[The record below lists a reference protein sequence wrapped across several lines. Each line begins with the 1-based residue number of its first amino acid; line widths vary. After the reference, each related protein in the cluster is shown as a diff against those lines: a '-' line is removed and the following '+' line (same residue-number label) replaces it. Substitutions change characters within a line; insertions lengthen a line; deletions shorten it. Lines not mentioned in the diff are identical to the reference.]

1 MTNIELLNR
10 QELIIFLEQS
20 LKVALFQEHKSKN
33 YVRLLGK
40 ISCRAYK
47 ILMSDDDELEQI
59 YPKIA
64 ANINQDHQI
73 FEYQAQLKDLILTK
87 PPETN
92 IILALAISTLILFAI
107 GIMLKMLD
115 RLNIPLIKGLCA
127 TLSILI
133 LISASVALIFL
144 VYKIVEL
151 LWNYFER
158 VQEKPNNLRNSIEKP
173 RQAALKKKKL
183 LNELDQR
190 IKKDIFQFDNQ
201 TPEAKSYLLEWNK
214 EMKELSFLSLACY
227 SNLCSMNQ
235 AYHKAQVIDRT
246 FDNCLHNKNFSL
258 NSTSQIRSK
267 NDSKDN
273 NLSKITSPACL
284 DICHMNQRLADLGK
298 NASRKI
304 DLSAELE
311 QKKVKNSFLTT

>member
-1 MTNIELLNR
+1 
-10 QELIIFLEQS
+10 
-20 LKVALFQEHKSKN
+20 
-33 YVRLLGK
+33 
-40 ISCRAYK
+40 
-47 ILMSDDDELEQI
+47 MSDDDELDQT

-115 RLNIPLIKGLCA
+115 RLNIPLIKGVCA

-133 LISASVALIFL
+133 LISATVALIFL
-144 VYKIVEL
+144 VYKIVVL
-151 LWNYFER
+151 LWNYFKR
-158 VQEKPNNLRNSIEKP
+158 AQEKPNNLRNSIEKP

-201 TPEAKSYLLEWNK
+201 TPEAKSYLLEWSK
-214 EMKELSFLSLACY
+214 EMNELSFLSLACY

-246 FDNCLHNKNFSL
+246 LDNCLHNKNFSL
-258 NSTSQIRSK
+258 NSTSQISSK

-273 NLSKITSPACL
+273 NLSKITSPACH
-284 DICHMNQRLADLGK
+284 DICHMNQKLAELGK

-304 DLSAELE
+304 DLAAELE
-311 QKKVKNSFLTT
+311 QKKAKDSFPTT

>member
-1 MTNIELLNR
+1 MEPT
-10 QELIIFLEQS
+10 
-20 LKVALFQEHKSKN
+20 
-33 YVRLLGK
+33 
-40 ISCRAYK
+40 
-47 ILMSDDDELEQI
+47 

-92 IILALAISTLILFAI
+92 IILALAISTLIIFAI
-107 GIMLKMLD
+107 GIMLKMLN
-115 RLNIPLIKGLCA
+115 RLNIPLIKGVCA

-133 LISASVALIFL
+133 LISATVALIFL
-144 VYKIVEL
+144 VYKIVVL
-151 LWNYFER
+151 LWNYFEWA
-158 VQEKPNNLRNSIEKP
+158 QGKPNNLRNSIEKP
-173 RQAALKKKKL
+173 RQAALKKKKF
-183 LNELDQR
+183 LNKLDQR

-201 TPEAKSYLLEWNK
+201 TPEAKSYLLEWSK

-246 FDNCLHNKNFSL
+246 LDNCLHNKNFSL

-284 DICHMNQRLADLGK
+284 DICHMNQKLADLGK

-304 DLSAELE
+304 DLAAELE
-311 QKKVKNSFLTT
+311 QKKAKDSFPTT